1 MMSSYSRKA
10 TGSRLTA
17 WWSRPRTSPST
28 SRSLTGESVP
38 VRKTAADGSPT
49 LQPPGG
55 DDLPFVYSGT
65 LVIHGHGLACAMA
78 TGSRTAL
85 GKIGK
90 ALEAVAPEE
99 TPLQAETRRVV
110 QRLAVAGVFLC
121 VVVAILYGL
130 IWGHWLDSFLASLT
144 LAMAIIPTS
153 FRWC

>member
-1 MMSSYSRKA
+1 
-10 TGSRLTA
+10 
-17 WWSRPRTSPST
+17 
-28 SRSLTGESVP
+28 
-38 VRKTAADGSPT
+38 
-49 LQPPGG
+49 
-55 DDLPFVYSGT
+55 
-65 LVIHGHGLACAMA
+65 MA